1 MIADMSAVDL
11 RMVRSNMAEKIRE
24 KESKDISSILKSNL
38 FSNLLPTEKQ
48 FITDRTG
55 LLQLRKG
62 GLLFSPGKEAEHLY
76 VLVEGLVRVYK
87 SFDDGGE
94 EEIARFTP
102 GDNIG
107 DFDFARSA
115 EYDAYAEAIEDSVLA
130 LFPSIGFT
138 LDSFI
143 SEAPH
148 IISKIHL
155 NSVAMVT
162 DRIKDT
168 RKLIIESMSWV
179 QELQRKIHE
188 DPGTG
193 LWKQSFITEEL
204 NQLLEDPMALIMLK
218 PDRFKVLVDAAG
230 HDAGDK
236 AMIKIAAL
244 LKNIIRRLGRGWAL
258 RFKSNETG
266 ILINKC
272 DATLAEALAHTL
284 ATAIADLPP
293 VSLGKERGDFSFSGS
308 IAWGIWP
315 TDDRTWDSFFEG
327 TYTLLRETWKAG
339 GKQVVRYKKEQSA

>member
-1 MIADMSAVDL
+1 
-11 RMVRSNMAEKIRE
+11 MAENVEE

-38 FSNLLPTEKQ
+38 FSSLLPGEKQ
-48 FITDRTG
+48 FIIDRTG

-62 GLLFSPGKEAEHLY
+62 GLLFSPGKVAEHLY
-76 VLVEGLVRVYK
+76 FLVEGLVRVYK
-87 SFDDGGE
+87 PLDDGGE
-94 EEIARFTP
+94 EEIAHFTP

-115 EYDAYAEAIEDSVLA
+115 EYDAYAEAMEDSILA

-162 DRIKDT
+162 GRIKDT

-218 PDRFKVLVDAAG
+218 PDRFKLLVDTAG
-230 HDAGDK
+230 HGAGDK

-272 DATLAEALAHTL
+272 DAALAETLARSLAAAVAGL
-284 ATAIADLPP
+284 SP
-293 VSLGKERGDFSFSGS
+293 VSLGGERGVFSFSSS

-315 TDDRTWDSFFEG
+315 ADDRTWDSFFDG
-327 TYTLLRETWKAG
+327 IYTLLRDTWKAG
-339 GKQVVRYKKEQSA
+339 GNKVVRYKKEQSV